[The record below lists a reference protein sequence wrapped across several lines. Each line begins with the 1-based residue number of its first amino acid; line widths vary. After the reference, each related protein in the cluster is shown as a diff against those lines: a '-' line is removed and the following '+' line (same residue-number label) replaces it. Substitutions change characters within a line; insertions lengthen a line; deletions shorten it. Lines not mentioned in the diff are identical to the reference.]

1 VVPQTSPSAETSTYI
16 FSQRELQRLAT
27 YRAAVVARFYNDD
40 CDPIHAADQSSERRH
55 SPRRTRSLAA

>member
-1 VVPQTSPSAETSTYI
+1 MVPQTSPSAETSTYI

-40 CDPIHAADQSSERRH
+40 DGVDAARFSAAKVSSSRRLG
-55 SPRRTRSLAA
+55 TR